1 MSVCYCP
8 SVIDGS
14 AIAGLERTAVYEE
27 PEAEKENNKEEND
40 SVLKMLMKKTGK
52 YLIERPVRATI
63 TLYPIGRPVRATITL
78 YPIGRP
84 VRATITLYPIG
95 RPVRATI
102 TLYPIG
108 RPVRATVTLY
118 PIGRQLLWLLLQDYT
133 VHSIMTTWSME
144 VTQTMYYWSQRQN
157 M

>member
-1 MSVCYCP
+1 MTVVVCCIREFGIVQLHSSCTTSNVSVCYCP

-63 TLYPIGRPVRATITL
+63 TLYPIGRPVSHAVAI
-78 YPIGRP
+78 
-84 VRATITLYPIG
+84 
-95 RPVRATI
+95 
-102 TLYPIG
+102 
-108 RPVRATVTLY
+108 VTFTHC
-118 PIGRQLLWLLLQDYT
+118 I
-133 VHSIMTTWSME
+133 
-144 VTQTMYYWSQRQN
+144 
-157 M
+157 